1 MMELANKRAVL
12 VFLLLVVLIPASAYF
27 ASFLPNA
34 DWYGTYDPAARG
46 IFRGQSPYDVTGF
59 HNPPW
64 MLLLLLPFI
73 VFSPEYA
80 RGLFFVASLLA
91 FIAIVWK
98 VKINPL
104 AAIALFLSPTMIGGL
119 LACNPDMFVLTGILF
134 PPVWGLFIL
143 LIKPQIGIG
152 VALYY
157 LFETWN
163 KGRWAKVLRTFAP
176 VTLGY
181 ILSFLIFPVL
191 VEKLINKS
199 SVDPWN
205 RSIFPYGIPLGLFFL
220 WLAIRKKNAYFALA
234 VAPLISPY
242 ITFYSYIAI
251 QVALLHEDVERVIRR
266 DVLQI
271 ILTVFLWAIMLTFH
285 L

>member
-1 MMELANKRAVL
+1 MGLMNKRGVL
-12 VFLLLVVLIPASAYF
+12 VFLLLAALIPVSAYF

-46 IFRGQSPYDVTGF
+46 IFSGQSPYAVAGF

-64 MLLLLLPFI
+64 ALLLLFPFI

-80 RGLFFVASLLA
+80 RGLFFVASILA
-91 FIAIVWK
+91 FVVIVWK

-119 LACNPDMFVLTGILF
+119 LACNLDTFVLAGVLF
-134 PPVWGLFIL
+134 PPAWGLFIL
-143 LIKPQIGIG
+143 LIKPQVGMG

-157 LFETWN
+157 LHDSWK
-163 KGRWAKVLRTFAP
+163 KGGWSKVLWTFAP
-176 VTLGY
+176 VALGY
-181 ILSFLIFPVL
+181 SLSFLIFPVL
-191 VEKLINKS
+191 VEKFMSKS
-199 SVDPWN
+199 SIDPWN
-205 RSIFPYGIPLGLFFL
+205 RSIFPYGVPLGLFFL
-220 WLAIRKKNAYFALA
+220 WLAIRRKNAYFALA

-242 ITFYSYIAI
+242 ITFYSYLAV
-251 QVALLHEDVERVIRR
+251 QVALMHEDVERVIRR

-271 ILTVFLWAIMLTFH
+271 LLTVFLWAVMLTFH